1 MPLYKTT
8 ITIWSDVDTNCMDLQ
23 SICYEAEGGSFYCEK
38 QDCELIEDKEQFP
51 KTFFFDKGEIGQYG
65 QTIEIP

>member
-1 MPLYKTT
+1 
-8 ITIWSDVDTNCMDLQ
+8 MDLQ